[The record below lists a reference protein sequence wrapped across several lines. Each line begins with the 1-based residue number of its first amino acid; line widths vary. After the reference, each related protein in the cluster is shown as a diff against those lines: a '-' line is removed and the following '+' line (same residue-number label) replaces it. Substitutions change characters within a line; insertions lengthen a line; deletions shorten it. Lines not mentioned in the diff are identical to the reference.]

1 MKHIAFYGLMAMI
14 FFSSCGVTKET
25 RCEGGRTVIVK
36 TRTKKGKCKDCDSS
50 SGGETL
56 ALKIKNDP
64 RITFQSDQDTD
75 GETAI
80 DTDDDTDG
88 GETATFKPNQPAS
101 SSSLTTVES
110 GDNAPKKRSS
120 KITVGIPIVS
130 KPVAPSRPLVTQ
142 VSVTTNPKSKP
153 APPKTTTNEPRN
165 VPPSTS
171 SADTRS
177 EQIMKKDRPKPKK
190 KWAG

>member
-1 MKHIAFYGLMAMI
+1 MVRSVSNFVSLH
-14 FFSSCGVTKET
+14 SV
-25 RCEGGRTVIVK
+25 
-36 TRTKKGKCKDCDSS
+36 S
-50 SGGETL
+50 SGRPQIDRSDHPTCRL
-56 ALKIKNDP
+56 QL
-64 RITFQSDQDTD
+64 RRQSAFHRRGQ
-75 GETAI
+75 GICATAI

-130 KPVAPSRPLVTQ
+130 KPVAPSRPLVPQ
-142 VSVTTNPKSKP
+142 VPVTTNPKSKP

-171 SADTRS
+171 SADTQS